1 MEEETIISN
10 IRPSQVQ
17 ITPLVGDE
25 LSWLV
30 YKVFFVY
37 RDQDLTLFSDWS
49 KFKGAVA
56 LMMITKNPKFGF
68 STGILGEF
76 DQYIA
81 FENKDD
87 AMLFKMGT

>member
-1 MEEETIISN
+1 MAEEITIPV

-17 ITPLVGDE
+17 ITPIIGDE
-25 LSWLV
+25 LSPWSS

-37 RDQDLTLFSDWS
+37 RAQDLTFLDNQ

-56 LMMITKNPKFGF
+56 LVGITKNPTFG
-68 STGILGEF
+68 SGSITGNF
-76 DQYIA
+76 DQYIG